1 MVNAVRAYFFFQWP
15 PPLPNQPK
23 REGIL
28 GVSMANVL
36 FFLSLGSTSTR
47 SAHRRRRHQYHP
59 TASASPKT
67 GPGPVDAVVL
77 AGATA
82 DTPGRSPTHPDSIV
96 PASSSAK
103 PDPAI
108 LASSGAKPNPTAHAI
123 SSAKPNPAAPASSS
137 TKPSPAAHAI
147 SSTKPNP
154 AAPASRKINHRTT
167 GCKNGYAPVP
177 STVTQNQPKCYQF
190 PSNLQVAGRASA
202 TGQAHCQVCLISDL
216 ETGLRSTCNY
226 FDQVLFKAEKACQEI
241 WHKQTFDALA
251 AGNVGSSQGVEDPKA
266 PVPTLDVP
274 SEMLAV
280 DLKLAPGD
288 EPAWCKWQQQ
298 HFRLNIPALQ
308 LIRLVH
314 SHSSSFAGTS
324 VGIVRSL
331 CDACDQLLGIMADTP
346 KMQLQLVSSHGTLAI
361 LEVLEGKC
369 SQDDPSYDGQEWMQ
383 LFSPG
388 LMPFPNVLTSLDA
401 FTAAN
406 LTACPAFFR
415 CTPSSKSSSHAASV
429 HSKTPPGLLL
439 IYIANSTPL
448 CDGSAPL
455 TNTSTR
461 QSIYTLKKLQGMLNL
476 HT

>member
-1 MVNAVRAYFFFQWP
+1 
-15 PPLPNQPK
+15 
-23 REGIL
+23 
-28 GVSMANVL
+28 MANVL

-47 SAHRRRRHQYHP
+47 SAHRRRRHQYRP

-96 PASSSAK
+96 PASSGTK

-154 AAPASRKINHRTT
+154 AAPAS
-167 GCKNGYAPVP
+167 P
-177 STVTQNQPKCYQF
+177 
-190 PSNLQVAGRASA
+190 
-202 TGQAHCQVCLISDL
+202 
-216 ETGLRSTCNY
+216 
-226 FDQVLFKAEKACQEI
+226 
-241 WHKQTFDALA
+241 
-251 AGNVGSSQGVEDPKA
+251 GNVGSSQGVEDPKA

-274 SEMLAV
+274 PEMLAV
-280 DLKLAPGD
+280 DLTFAPGD

-298 HFRLNIPALQ
+298 HFRLNIPAPQDKCGDCQIDEGFIEDDLEANLQ
-308 LIRLVH
+308 RDKYTRLCNMVNGFIDKRTP
-314 SHSSSFAGTS
+314 SALDFQ
-324 VGIVRSL
+324 L
-331 CDACDQLLGIMADTP
+331 CDACDRLLGIMADTP

-369 SQDDPSYDGQEWMQ
+369 SQDQDPSYDGQEWMQ

-439 IYIANSTPL
+439 IYIAT
-448 CDGSAPL
+448 APL
-455 TNTSTR
+455 WDAQPPRLTSVSSLCAHPPR
-461 QSIYTLKKLQGMLNL
+461 ASPSLNL
-476 HT
+476 HAQPPCLTSMHNLCAQPLCTSTAHIHRTHLLQASPLLNLLTQPLHPTSTHDLHARLPHTSITHIHHAHLLQASPSASSPNPCTRSLRTTSTHNLHT